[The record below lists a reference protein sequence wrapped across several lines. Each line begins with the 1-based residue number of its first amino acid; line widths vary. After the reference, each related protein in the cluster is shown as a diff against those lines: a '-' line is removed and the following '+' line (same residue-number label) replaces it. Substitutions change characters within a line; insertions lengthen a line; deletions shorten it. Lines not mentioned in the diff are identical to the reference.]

1 VAIVNKLYE
10 LKHFVKGDRI
20 HVQAQQIWLILV
32 SHIES
37 SKLSNP
43 RPRWVQ
49 PITYSEV
56 ASRMKREEPNAGLF
70 LSRQLGIL
78 GNLCLENGLPPIN
91 CIVVNKSTRVPG
103 SEVVLTGDDSLDDD
117 QKAVF
122 SYDWFSVRVPTTGM
136 LRSVWEDRAS
146 WK

>member
-1 VAIVNKLYE
+1 
-10 LKHFVKGDRI
+10 
-20 HVQAQQIWLILV
+20 
-32 SHIES
+32 
-37 SKLSNP
+37 
-43 RPRWVQ
+43 
-49 PITYSEV
+49 
-56 ASRMKREEPNAGLF
+56 MKRKEPNAGLF